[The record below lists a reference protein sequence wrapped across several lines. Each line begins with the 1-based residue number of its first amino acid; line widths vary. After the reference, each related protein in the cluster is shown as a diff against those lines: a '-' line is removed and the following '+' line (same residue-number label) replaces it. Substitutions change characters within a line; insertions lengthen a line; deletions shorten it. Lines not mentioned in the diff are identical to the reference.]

1 MSESSLEVLNLV
13 AGKNFILLP
22 MSRIIKLF
30 AFLTGV
36 SFVLTL
42 ILGCSYTFTCSSF
55 TPSPHYL
62 GSFLGFNR
70 FYVMSFV
77 LLTVT
82 LSLLYIGIYLE
93 VKSQCSEK
101 ELKVLQVCSLMT
113 CAILPLIALTN
124 EVNSSH
130 FISFTFA
137 YSALAYL
144 ALVLNVAWLAL
155 VTFKLRQRVNMRSH
169 LTFCGIWFI
178 GLITLWVLVLIER
191 DQNYKTENWFIKTSI
206 WSALEWIFLAG
217 KLLFLCFLSN
227 FTRSFKIL
235 IGHSKKDSTTEDSI
249 ELGEIKD

>member
-13 AGKNFILLP
+13 AGKNFLLLP
-22 MSRIIKLF
+22 MSRVIKLF
-30 AFLTGV
+30 AVLTGV
-36 SFVLTL
+36 SFYLTL
-42 ILGCSYTFTCSSF
+42 VLGCSYTFTCSSF

-77 LLTVT
+77 LLTIT
-82 LSLLYIGIYLE
+82 LALLYIGIYLE
-93 VKSQCSEK
+93 VKSQCSDR
-101 ELKVLQVCSLMT
+101 ELKILQVCSLAS
-113 CAILPLIALTN
+113 CAIMPLIALTN

-144 ALVLNVAWLAL
+144 AFVLNLAWL
-155 VTFKLRQRVNMRSH
+155 VIVVIKLRQRVNMKSH
-169 LTFCGIWFI
+169 LTLCGIWFI
-178 GLITLWVLVLIER
+178 GLITLWVIILIQR
-191 DQNYKTENWFIKTSI
+191 DQNYKTENWFIKTSV
-206 WSALEWIFLAG
+206 WSTFEWIFLTA
-217 KLLFLCFLSN
+217 KLIFICFLSN

-235 IGHSKKDSTTEDSI
+235 IGHSKKDFVTEDNI